1 MMKMITVVIDNEVIG
16 TIINICTSSTIKIT
30 QSLFL
35 GYGHSVEMRDWGNMK
50 ELGLD
55 MIMSFVFIVSNSGDC
70 NFNFALSFCSFR
82 NQHTCQDILR

>member
-1 MMKMITVVIDNEVIG
+1 MMKMIIAVIDNEVIG

-35 GYGHSVEMRDWGNMK
+35 GCGYSVEMRDWGNMK

-70 NFNFALSFCSFR
+70 KFYFALFFCSFH